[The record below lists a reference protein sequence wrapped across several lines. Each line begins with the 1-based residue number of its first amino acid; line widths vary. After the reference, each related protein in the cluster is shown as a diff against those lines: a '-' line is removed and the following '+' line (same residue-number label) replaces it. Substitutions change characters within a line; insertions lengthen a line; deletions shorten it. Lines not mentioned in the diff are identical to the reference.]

1 MVAAVVDTGIDARH
15 RDLDEGKVLKFVNC
29 LSGRCYARSPFDNNG
44 HGTHVAA
51 TLAGEGDARADR
63 LHRGVA
69 PAGALVGVKVLG
81 SDGTATKSTVVAGLD
96 WTVANRSRYGIEAV
110 NISLGGGGCSDGTDV
125 MSRAANRAAANGLLA
140 VAAAG
145 NSGPARCTISAPAAG
160 ARVVAVGAMVDVAHG
175 GFLASWI
182 SGRGIPGGR
191 IQPDVMAPGEKVV
204 SARSGTVRGYGAKTG
219 TSMAAPFVTGVGLL
233 MRDARPARRRPS
245 EGSCVPPRS
254 TGDSAE
260 PGPTPARADPTWTSV
275 GGSSTPTAR
284 SPPPRGLTNPRT
296 PPAHR
301 VLEGDFSATERLR
314 DFPIEVTDRS
324 RPLAASLITRWNG
337 YNGAYDFDVELLD
350 PSGRVVARGDSTERQ
365 DDVYALAFDH
375 RDVHREG
382 ARLQRRRKL
391 FRRRLR
397 GSVDRRVSR
406 ALSSRRG
413 FRIPQAPRAPAALR
427 PSPRPPPRARRWP
440 RAGRRRTR
448 RGRASRPSRHSV
460 RSTGGRCS
468 S

>member
-1 MVAAVVDTGIDARH
+1 MPSEVRALDASGQSSFGVAQARRDNRGLDGNRDGNVNRYSRGDMVAAVVDTGIDARH

-81 SDGTATKSTVVAGLD
+81 SDGTAT
-96 WTVANRSRYGIEAV
+96 
-110 NISLGGGGCSDGTDV
+110 
-125 MSRAANRAAANGLLA
+125 NGLLA

-145 NSGPARCTISAPAAG
+145 NSGPTRCTISAPAAG

-365 DDVYALAFDH
+365 DDVTHWPSTTGTYTVRVRAYSGAGNFFV
-375 RDVHREG
+375 DV
-382 ARLQRRRKL
+382 
-391 FRRRLR
+391 
-397 GSVDRRVSR
+397 S
-406 ALSSRRG
+406 
-413 FRIPQAPRAPAALR
+413 
-427 PSPRPPPRARRWP
+427 
-440 RAGRRRTR
+440 AGL
-448 RGRASRPSRHSV
+448 
-460 RSTGGRCS
+460 
-468 S
+468 